1 MNKLLIAIGNQ
12 KRNIMKKLN
21 QTLNLFSILI
31 ILLFLAGCENKGKKQ
46 FVAMSTPD
54 MIAAQRQ
61 LRALQLSDPHRPT
74 YHFVNPEGQGMPF
87 DPNGAI
93 YWKGRYHLFYIFQ
106 DHNSHSWGHASS
118 RDLLHWRF
126 HPTAL
131 FPGEDDP
138 DRGIFSGNAF
148 VTKDGEV
155 AILYHGVRAGNSIA
169 LSNDDDLNNW
179 TKLKSNPII
188 PIPEKG
194 SPEEKLYSSWDPH
207 GWIENGDY
215 YAIFGG
221 KKPSLF
227 KASTI
232 DDWQYV
238 GPLLASNMPDVDE
251 AIEDLSCPDFFTL
264 GNKHALLSISH
275 SHGARIYLGDW
286 KDNQFYPESHQRMN
300 WLGGTNFAPETLLDN
315 RGRRIMW
322 AWVLD
327 RREKLHIQDLQ
338 EAPPYG
344 WSGTMTLPRVLSLAS
359 DGTLLIQPVEELKQL
374 RTNPRVQRNI
384 EVGDGLRLALND
396 IEGTELEIAATVDM
410 SGATTFGLKVMA
422 SPGGEEETIIEFNR
436 TEENITIDFA
446 KSSQDTSIKHYK
458 RTMNFMTE
466 EVNPIAT
473 NQVAPFKLGRDEEL
487 KIQIFIDRS
496 IIEVFANG
504 RQCVT
509 QRVYPTRPDSRGV
522 ELFSKGG
529 DSRVSLLRAWDVSP
543 TNHW

>member
-1 MNKLLIAIGNQ
+1 
-12 KRNIMKKLN
+12 MKKLN
-21 QTLNLFSILI
+21 QSLNLFPILV
-31 ILLFLAGCENKGKKQ
+31 ILLFLVGCDKKEKNQ
-46 FVAMSTPD
+46 FVALSTPD

-74 YHFVNPEGQGMPF
+74 YHFVNPEGRGMPF

-106 DHNSHSWGHASS
+106 DHNSHSWGHVSS

-131 FPGEDDP
+131 FPGENDP

-148 VTKDGEV
+148 VTKKGEV
-155 AILYHGVRAGNSIA
+155 AILYHGVGAGNCIA
-169 LSNDDDLNNW
+169 LSSDDDLNNW

-188 PIPEKG
+188 PIPEEG

-207 GWIENGDY
+207 GWVENGDY

-275 SHGARIYLGDW
+275 SHGARVYLGDW

-315 RGRRIMW
+315 KGRRIMW

-327 RREKLHIQDLQ
+327 RRERLHIQDLQ
-338 EAPPYG
+338 EAPLYG
-344 WSGTMTLPRVLSLAS
+344 WSGTMTLPRVLSLSS
-359 DGTLLIQPVEELKQL
+359 DGSLIIEPVEELKEL
-374 RTNPRVQRNI
+374 RTNLRTEKNI
-384 EVGDGLRLALND
+384 TVYDKKALRLEG
-396 IEGTELEIAATVDM
+396 IEGTTLEINAEIDM
-410 SGATTFGLKVMA
+410 SKASSFGLKVLA
-422 SPGGEEETIIEFNR
+422 SPNGDEETVIEFNS
-436 TEENITIDFA
+436 TENNITVDFSN
-446 KSSQDTSIKHYK
+446 SSLDTSIKHYQ
-458 RTMNFMTE
+458 RTMNFMTSE
-466 EVNPIAT
+466 PNPIAT
-473 NQVAPFKLGRDEEL
+473 DQVAPFSLGKNEKLE
-487 KIQIFIDRS
+487 IQIFIDKS
-496 IIEVFANG
+496 IIEIFANG

-509 QRVYPTRPDSRGV
+509 QRVYPTRSDSRGI
-522 ELFSKGG
+522 ELFSSGG
-529 DSRVSLLRAWDVSP
+529 NSKVNILRVWDMSP
-543 TNHW
+543 TNQW

>member
-1 MNKLLIAIGNQ
+1 MKIIIRMTFVIVVAVSQLIMYGCSED
-12 KRNIMKKLN
+12 RDKKKDV
-21 QTLNLFSILI
+21 S
-31 ILLFLAGCENKGKKQ
+31 
-46 FVAMSTPD
+46 MSTTD

-61 LRALQLSDPHRPT
+61 LRELQLSDPHRPT
-74 YHFVNPEGQGMPF
+74 YHFVNPEGRGMPF

-93 YWKGRYHLFYIFQ
+93 FWNGRYHLFYIFQ
-106 DHNSHSWGHASS
+106 DHRGDGWGHASS

-126 HPTAL
+126 HPAAL
-131 FPGEDDP
+131 FPAENDP

-148 VTKDGEV
+148 VTLDGDV
-155 AILYHGVRAGNSIA
+155 AILYHGVRAGNCIA
-169 LSNDDDLNNW
+169 LSSDQDLNTW
-179 TKLKSNPII
+179 TKLTSNPII
-188 PIPEKG
+188 PIPEEG

-207 GWIENGDY
+207 GWVENNEY

-227 KASTI
+227 KAS
-232 DDWQYV
+232 DLDRWHYV

-275 SHGARIYLGDW
+275 SHGTRIYLGQWDGS
-286 KDNQFYPESHQRMN
+286 QFHPESHQRMN
-300 WLGGTNFAPETLLDN
+300 WLGGTTFAPETLLDDKK
-315 RGRRIMW
+315 RRIMW

-327 RREKLHIQDLQ
+327 RRERLHIRYPRDQ
-338 EAPPYG
+338 EPPPYG
-344 WSGTMTLPRVLSLAS
+344 WTGTMTLPRVLSLAS
-359 DGTLLIQPVEELKQL
+359 DGTLLIQPVEELKEL
-374 RTNPRVQRNI
+374 RTNPRVARNI
-384 EVGDGLRLALND
+384 EVNDGEGFRLND

-466 EVNPIAT
+466 EANPIAT
-473 NQVAPFKLGRDEEL
+473 NQIAPFKLGRDEEL